1 MHIVVSIIETKSKT
15 PDFEVYVLISIV
27 PKFLDSFDTNSCSI
41 SSSSRTRPIASKR
54 TSWICSLS
62 IFPFPPAIIR
72 KRDRLAYIGA
82 LEKAQTGGLKTDY
95 EKLIAKAAER
105 SLDIY
110 LKAVHGES
118 SGDDGDTEELLKI
131 GELAS
136 AAGVT
141 VPTIRHWTK
150 EGLLEV
156 AEFTESGYQLYSA
169 DMKAR
174 CEEIQALQ
182 KQRLTLEEIKRQ
194 QQE

>member
-1 MHIVVSIIETKSKT
+1 MNLLLMMCG
-15 PDFEVYVLISIV
+15 Y
-27 PKFLDSFDTNSCSI
+27 
-41 SSSSRTRPIASKR
+41 
-54 TSWICSLS
+54 
-62 IFPFPPAIIR
+62 PPAIIR

-118 SGDDGDTEELLKI
+118 SAEVGETEELLKI

-156 AEFTESGYQLYSA
+156 AEFTASGYQLYSA

-182 KQRLTLEEIKRQ
+182 KQRLTLEEIKRRH
-194 QQE
+194 EE